1 MSTIAQRMKEALII
15 KGMKQIDLV
24 EKTGIGK
31 SSISTYL
38 SGEYEPKQK
47 NLYKIAKALEVDVS
61 WLMGNDVPME
71 PSISKGGMTNYELA
85 ALINKLRNNE
95 QLQQLLGDFNSLSA
109 ENKLI
114 VINLVSALKNKEWQ
128 PTPYFYSFL
137 LDNDV
142 SATTERMKFKSSSLR
157 FFK

>member
-1 MSTIAQRMKEALII
+1 MNTIAQRMKEALII

-71 PSISKGGMTNYELA
+71 PSVSKGGMTNYKLA
-85 ALINKLRNNE
+85 ALINKIRNDT
-95 QLQQLLGDFNSLSA
+95 QLQQLLSDFNSLSA
-109 ENKLI
+109 DNKIIVTNLI
-114 VINLVSALKNKEWQ
+114 SALKEKE
-128 PTPYFYSFL
+128 
-137 LDNDV
+137 
-142 SATTERMKFKSSSLR
+142 
-157 FFK
+157 